1 MSSVIRYSYS
11 ESQAM
16 PTTTNGASRLRLQLS
31 ESKISNVGVQLIYGI
46 GILIWI
52 VLTSILDLWPNSSKT
67 SRVILAIPVLLCVS
81 NIITPI
87 PGSDVILD
95 PTVEQS
101 SLLTFVLI
109 GSSIISPWL
118 TTVMDR
124 RRRYRVRIIKAFV
137 VMLILLTLTQ
147 YGIFALRFV
156 SDLETHVDTLINA
169 YALSLLGYAVSEFLH
184 SEYAPSEPPGAFDKD
199 AMLRTSQRTVLATG
213 AQINVLNSA

>member
-1 MSSVIRYSYS
+1 MP
-11 ESQAM
+11 
-16 PTTTNGASRLRLQLS
+16 PTTTGASRLRLQLS
-31 ESKISNVGVQLIYGI
+31 ESKISNVGVQVIYGI
-46 GILIWI
+46 GIALWLI
-52 VLTSILDLWPNSSKT
+52 LTIMLDLWPNSSKT
-67 SRVILAIPVLLCVS
+67 SRVLLAIPIILCIS

-118 TTVMDR
+118 TTIIDR
-124 RRRYRVRIIKAFV
+124 RRKYHVRIIKAFV

-147 YGIFALRFV
+147 YGIFALRYV
-156 SDLETHVDTLINA
+156 SDLETHVDTIINA

-184 SEYAPSEPPGAFDKD
+184 SEYTQSDQLGGIEREA
-199 AMLRTSQRTVLATG
+199 LRRTSERTILATG
-213 AQINVLNSA
+213 AQVSVLNP